1 MSDVDQ
7 QKEKSYKAQCHC
19 GQVKF
24 SFLGPKEIS
33 HGLRCN
39 CSLCARKGVLMSP
52 FTLDEKDITE
62 YVDETILSCY
72 QFGENIA
79 KHYFCK
85 RCGVYPFHA
94 MRTQP
99 GKVRINLACVEGI
112 DSLDL
117 AVEVFDGAG
126 LIN

>member
-1 MSDVDQ
+1 VVLQ
-7 QKEKSYKAQCHC
+7 QNVFFCIFLSWC
-19 GQVKF
+19 VKIF
-24 SFLGPKEIS
+24 KKIRIFL
-33 HGLRCN
+33 LL
-39 CSLCARKGVLMSP
+39 LCMCTFRDFFHL
-52 FTLDEKDITE
+52 FIWENFFFLDGG
-62 YVDETILSCY
+62 

-126 LIN
+126 LSR